1 MRKIF
6 IMLLIAMMA
15 VTTVS
20 AQRKQQVNT
29 PNNVIKTF
37 EFICDLYGQKN
48 SQVYSVNKNPNT
60 GIIESKEVITPFKCE
75 KTNPTLATVADNFH
89 KDEPVSYQLMH
100 LANGNH
106 EYFRISVATGNAIKN
121 INIRTH
127 SNQEMWYMAVKNPE
141 NPQLRDVYA
150 IVWENKGDP
159 ENVEGMI
166 YMITSLRPDIYE
178 KDMERIQTKTFT
190 LDGRMGDD
198 ISDSLYV
205 FYVADTYDELNRIT
219 MMTDSYEQ
227 LKYIQTN
234 GKILL
239 MPVSNDRRFGV
250 TIDTDKR
257 MGGRIRTVMPD
268 GSLCKLWTNIDIVP
282 GETYHITTH
291 NSYYTP
297 DSDYERRVG
306 LYSGKSMFTGHD
318 NDDVEL
324 TGGYND
330 TVVADTVA
338 VWDDDNETEWHQ
350 AEAAGNPLDKLT
362 PAQKANFERM
372 AGIAQNTEE
381 KIKGLLEGIENRISY
396 IQQQPSNLTQRNAME
411 SLDSFFEELIK
422 LDTQFDKQ
430 AIDLLTAISYGY
442 PQRLQA
448 EAYKEL
454 LNELSK
460 QNKMFNELYKH
471 FGGLSKK
478 ATKCQKHINKLM
490 EKYMNEIIKLQ

>member
-6 IMLLIAMMA
+6 IMLLIALTA
-15 VTTVS
+15 ATTIS

-29 PNNVIKTF
+29 PTNVIKTF
-37 EFICDLYGQKN
+37 NFICDLYGQKN

-60 GIIESKEVITPFKCE
+60 GIIESKEVITPFKCK
-75 KTNPTLATVADNFH
+75 KTEPHLTMIADDFR

-106 EYFRISVATGNAIKN
+106 DYFRISVATGKTIKN
-121 INIRTH
+121 VNIRTH

-205 FYVADTYDELNRIT
+205 FYVADTYDELNRLT
-219 MMTDSYEQ
+219 MMTDSFEQ
-227 LKYIQTN
+227 LKYLQTN
-234 GKILL
+234 GRILL
-239 MPVSNDRRFGV
+239 MPVSKDRRFGV
-250 TIDTDKR
+250 TVDTDKR

-338 VWDDDNETEWHQ
+338 VWDEDDERHQ
-350 AEAAGNPLDKLT
+350 AEVASNPLDKLT
-362 PAQKANFERM
+362 PAQKSDIERK
-372 AGIAQNTEE
+372 GEIAQNTEE
-381 KIKGLLEGIENRISY
+381 KIKGILEGIGNRISY
-396 IQQQPSNLTQRNAME
+396 IQQQPSVLTQQKSME
-411 SLDSFFEELIK
+411 SLDNFFEELIK

-430 AIDLLTAISYGY
+430 AMDVLNTAISYGF
-442 PQRLQA
+442 PQNKRPEL
-448 EAYKEL
+448 YKEL

-478 ATKCQKHINKLM
+478 ATKCQKYINKLM

>member
-1 MRKIF
+1 MKKIF
-6 IMLLIAMMA
+6 IMLLIALMA
-15 VTTVS
+15 VTTIS

-29 PNNVIKTF
+29 PANVIKTF

-60 GIIESKEVITPFKCE
+60 GIIESKEVITPFKCK
-75 KTNPTLATVADNFH
+75 KTEPHLTMIADDFH

-100 LANGNH
+100 LANGNN
-106 EYFRISVATGNAIKN
+106 EFFRISVATGNTIKN
-121 INIRTH
+121 VNIRTH

-205 FYVADTYDELNRIT
+205 FYVADTYEELNRIT

-227 LKYIQTN
+227 LKYLQTN
-234 GKILL
+234 GRILL
-239 MPVSNDRRFGV
+239 MPVSKDRRFGV
-250 TIDTDKR
+250 TVDTDKR

-330 TVVADTVA
+330 NVVEDTVA
-338 VWDDDNETEWHQ
+338 LWTEDDEMHQ
-350 AEAAGNPLDKLT
+350 AEAAGNHFDKLT
-362 PAQKANFERM
+362 PAQKADLESR
-372 AGIAQNTEE
+372 GEIAENTEE
-381 KIKGLLEGIENRISY
+381 KIKGVLEGIGNRIS
-396 IQQQPSNLTQRNAME
+396 IIPQTLQLHEQRKAME
-411 SLDSFFEELIK
+411 SLDDYFEELIK
-422 LDTQFDKQ
+422 LNTQFDKQ
-430 AIDLLTAISYGY
+430 AMDVINTAMSYGY
-442 PQRLQA
+442 PQSKLP

-454 LNELSK
+454 LDELSE

-490 EKYMNEIIKLQ
+490 EKYMNEMKKLL

>member
-1 MRKIF
+1 
-6 IMLLIAMMA
+6 MLLIALTA
-15 VTTVS
+15 ATTVS

-29 PNNVIKTF
+29 PTNVVKTLDY
-37 EFICDLYGQKN
+37 ICNLYGQKN

-60 GIIESKEVITPFKCE
+60 GIIESKEIITPFKCE
-75 KTNPTLATVADNFH
+75 KTNPTLATVADNFR

-106 EYFRISVATGNAIKN
+106 EYFRISVATGNSIKN

-127 SNQEMWYMAVKNPE
+127 SNQDMWYMAVKNPE

-150 IVWENKGDP
+150 IVWENKGGD
-159 ENVEGMI
+159 NVEGMI

-178 KDMERIQTKTFT
+178 KDMERIPTKTFT

-205 FYVADTYDELNRIT
+205 FYVADTYEELNRIT

-234 GKILL
+234 GNIFL
-239 MPVSNDRRFGV
+239 MPVSKDRKFGITV
-250 TIDTDKR
+250 DTAKR

-306 LYSGKSMFTGHD
+306 LYSGKSMFAGHD

-330 TVVADTVA
+330 TIVADTVA
-338 VWDDDNETEWHQ
+338 DWTAEDEAEWHQ
-350 AEAAGNPLDKLT
+350 AKVAENPLDKLT
-362 PAQKANFERM
+362 PAQRADLERK
-372 AGIAQNTEE
+372 GEIAQNTEE
-381 KIKGLLEGIENRISY
+381 KIKGILEGIGNRIGY
-396 IQQQPSNLTQRNAME
+396 IQQQPSVLTQRKAME
-411 SLDSFFEELIK
+411 SLDSYFEELMK
-422 LDTQFDKQ
+422 LNTQFDKQ
-430 AIDLLTAISYGY
+430 AMDVVNTAMSYGF
-442 PQRLQA
+442 PQSKLP

-454 LNELSK
+454 LDEISK

-490 EKYMNEIIKLQ
+490 EKYMNEITRLI

>member
-6 IMLLIAMMA
+6 IMLLIALTA

-20 AQRKQQVNT
+20 AQRKQQVST
-29 PNNVIKTF
+29 PTNVIKTF

-48 SQVYSVNKNPNT
+48 NQVYSVNKNPNT
-60 GIIESKEVITPFKCE
+60 GIIESKEVITPFVCK
-75 KTNPTLATVADNFH
+75 KNSAHIKMIADNFR

-100 LANGNH
+100 VANGTLDN
-106 EYFRISVATGNAIKN
+106 FLRISVATGNTIKYVN
-121 INIRTH
+121 LRTRT
-127 SNQEMWYMAVKNPE
+127 NQEMWYMAVKNPE

-150 IVWENKGDP
+150 IVWENKDA
-159 ENVEGMI
+159 ENVQGNI

-178 KDMERIQTKTFT
+178 KDMEKDPSKTFKIE
-190 LDGRMGDD
+190 GRVDAN
-198 ISDSLYV
+198 IKDSLYNV
-205 FYVADTYDELNRIT
+205 YIA
-219 MMTDSYEQ
+219 DSYADLSKLGDDDYIACVPVINKRFEYSVQ
-227 LKYIQTN
+227 L
-234 GKILL
+234 
-239 MPVSNDRRFGV
+239 
-250 TIDTDKR
+250 DKPKA
-257 MGGRIRTVMPD
+257 GRIRCIFPD
-268 GSLCKLWTNIDIVP
+268 GSLCSAWIDLDMVP
-282 GETYHITTH
+282 GETYHITVH
-291 NSYYTP
+291 NGYF
-297 DSDYERRVG
+297 DADHDYERRVG
-306 LYSGKSMFTGHD
+306 RYSGKSLVAGHEY
-318 NDDVEL
+318 DD
-324 TGGYND
+324 
-330 TVVADTVA
+330 VVADTVA

-490 EKYMNEIIKLQ
+490 EKYMNEIIKLQKDAQ

>member
-6 IMLLIAMMA
+6 IMLLIALTA
-15 VTTVS
+15 ATTIS

-29 PNNVIKTF
+29 PTNVIKTF
-37 EFICDLYGQKN
+37 NFICDLYGQKN

-60 GIIESKEVITPFKCE
+60 GIIESKKVITPFKCK
-75 KTNPTLATVADNFH
+75 KTEPNLTMIADDFR

-106 EYFRISVATGNAIKN
+106 DYFRISVATGNAIKN
-121 INIRTH
+121 VNIRTH

-178 KDMERIQTKTFT
+178 KDMERDPSKTFKIE
-190 LDGRMGDD
+190 GRVDAD
-198 ISDSLYV
+198 IKDSLYNV
-205 FYVADTYDELNRIT
+205 YIA
-219 MMTDSYEQ
+219 DSYADLSKLGDDDYIACVPVINKRFEYSVQ
-227 LKYIQTN
+227 L
-234 GKILL
+234 
-239 MPVSNDRRFGV
+239 
-250 TIDTDKR
+250 DKPKA
-257 MGGRIRTVMPD
+257 GRIRCIFPD
-268 GSLCKLWTNIDIVP
+268 GSLCSAWIDLDMVP
-282 GETYHITTH
+282 GETYHITVH
-291 NSYYTP
+291 NGYF
-297 DSDYERRVG
+297 DGDHDYERRVG
-306 LYSGKSMFTGHD
+306 RYSGKSLVAGHEY
-318 NDDVEL
+318 DDV
-324 TGGYND
+324 
-330 TVVADTVA
+330 VIDTVA

-350 AEAAGNPLDKLT
+350 AEVASNPLDKLT
-362 PAQKANFERM
+362 PAQKADIERK
-372 AGIAQNTEE
+372 GEIVQNTEE
-381 KIKGLLEGIENRISY
+381 KIKGILEGIGNRISY
-396 IQQQPSNLTQRNAME
+396 IQQQSSVLTQRKAME
-411 SLDSFFEELIK
+411 SLDSYFEELMK

-430 AIDLLTAISYGY
+430 AMDVLNTAMSYGY

-490 EKYMNEIIKLQ
+490 EKYMNEIIKQQ

>member
-6 IMLLIAMMA
+6 IMLLIALTA
-15 VTTVS
+15 VTTIS
-20 AQRKQQVNT
+20 AQRKRQVNT
-29 PNNVIKTF
+29 PTNVIETF
-37 EFICDLYGQKN
+37 NFICDLYGQKN

-60 GIIESKEVITPFKCE
+60 GIIESKEVITPFKCK
-75 KTNPTLATVADNFH
+75 KTEPYLTMIADDFH

-100 LANGNH
+100 LANGNN

-121 INIRTH
+121 VNIRTH

-178 KDMERIQTKTFT
+178 KDMERVQTKTFT

-330 TVVADTVA
+330 TVVADTIA
-338 VWDDDNETEWHQ
+338 VWDEDDERHQ
-350 AEAAGNPLDKLT
+350 AEVASNPLDKLT
-362 PAQKANFERM
+362 PAQKADIERK
-372 AGIAQNTEE
+372 GEIAQNTEE
-381 KIKGLLEGIENRISY
+381 KIKGILEGIGNRIS
-396 IQQQPSNLTQRNAME
+396 IIPQTLQLHKQRKVME
-411 SLDSFFEELIK
+411 TLDNYFEELIK
-422 LDTQFDKQ
+422 LNTQFDKQ
-430 AIDLLTAISYGY
+430 AMDVVNTAMSYGY
-442 PQRLQA
+442 PQNKRPEL
-448 EAYKEL
+448 YKEL

>member
-6 IMLLIAMMA
+6 IMLLIALTA
-15 VTTVS
+15 ATTIS

-29 PNNVIKTF
+29 PTNVIKTF
-37 EFICDLYGQKN
+37 NFICDLYGQKN

-60 GIIESKEVITPFKCE
+60 GIIESKKVITPFKCK
-75 KTNPTLATVADNFH
+75 KTEPHLTMIADDFR

-106 EYFRISVATGNAIKN
+106 DYFRISVATGNAIKN
-121 INIRTH
+121 LNIRTH
-127 SNQEMWYMAVKNPE
+127 SSQEMWYMAVKNPE

-178 KDMERIQTKTFT
+178 KDMERDPSKTFKIE
-190 LDGRMGDD
+190 GRVDAD
-198 ISDSLYV
+198 IKDSLYNV
-205 FYVADTYDELNRIT
+205 YIA
-219 MMTDSYEQ
+219 DSYADLSKLGDDDYIACVPVINKRFEYSVQ
-227 LKYIQTN
+227 L
-234 GKILL
+234 
-239 MPVSNDRRFGV
+239 
-250 TIDTDKR
+250 DKPKA
-257 MGGRIRTVMPD
+257 GRIRCIFPD
-268 GSLCKLWTNIDIVP
+268 GSLCSAWIDLDMVP
-282 GETYHITTH
+282 GETYHIAVH
-291 NSYYTP
+291 NGYF
-297 DSDYERRVG
+297 DADHDYERRVG
-306 LYSGKSMFTGHD
+306 RYSGKSLVAGHEY
-318 NDDVEL
+318 DDV
-324 TGGYND
+324 
-330 TVVADTVA
+330 VIDTVA

-350 AEAAGNPLDKLT
+350 AEVASNPLDKLT
-362 PAQKANFERM
+362 PAQKADIERK
-372 AGIAQNTEE
+372 GEIVQNTEE
-381 KIKGLLEGIENRISY
+381 KIKGILEGIGNRISY
-396 IQQQPSNLTQRNAME
+396 IQQQSSVLTQRKAME
-411 SLDSFFEELIK
+411 SLDSYFEELMK

-430 AIDLLTAISYGY
+430 AMDVLNTAMSYGY

>member
-6 IMLLIAMMA
+6 IMLLIALTA
-15 VTTVS
+15 ATTIS

-29 PNNVIKTF
+29 PTNVIKTF
-37 EFICDLYGQKN
+37 NFICDLYGQKN

-60 GIIESKEVITPFKCE
+60 GIIESKEVITPFKCK
-75 KTNPTLATVADNFH
+75 KTEPHLTMIADDFR

-106 EYFRISVATGNAIKN
+106 DYFRISVATGNAIKN
-121 INIRTH
+121 LNIRTH
-127 SNQEMWYMAVKNPE
+127 SSQEMWYMAVKNPE

-178 KDMERIQTKTFT
+178 KDMEREPSKTFKIE
-190 LDGRMGDD
+190 GRVDAD
-198 ISDSLYV
+198 IKDSLYNV
-205 FYVADTYDELNRIT
+205 YIA
-219 MMTDSYEQ
+219 DSYADLSKLGDDDYIACVPVINKRFEYSVQ
-227 LKYIQTN
+227 L
-234 GKILL
+234 
-239 MPVSNDRRFGV
+239 
-250 TIDTDKR
+250 DKPKA
-257 MGGRIRTVMPD
+257 GRIRCIFPD
-268 GSLCKLWTNIDIVP
+268 GSLCSAWIDLDMVP
-282 GETYHITTH
+282 GETYHITVH
-291 NSYYTP
+291 NGYF
-297 DSDYERRVG
+297 DGDHDYERRVG
-306 LYSGKSMFTGHD
+306 RYSGKSLVAGHEY
-318 NDDVEL
+318 DDV
-324 TGGYND
+324 
-330 TVVADTVA
+330 VIDTVA

-350 AEAAGNPLDKLT
+350 AEVASNPLDKLT
-362 PAQKANFERM
+362 PAQKADIERK
-372 AGIAQNTEE
+372 GEIVQNTEE
-381 KIKGLLEGIENRISY
+381 KIKGILEGIGNRISY
-396 IQQQPSNLTQRNAME
+396 IQQQSSVLTQRKAME
-411 SLDSFFEELIK
+411 SLDSYFEELMK

-430 AIDLLTAISYGY
+430 AMDVLNTAMSYGY